1 MANTLILEPV
11 WGPQKFFM
19 DLLVVKQYSK
29 LSSYAISRK
38 TSELNLKKS

>member
-19 DLLVVKQYSK
+19 DLQYSK